1 MKKILGL
8 DLGTTSIGWAYVLE
22 DDKKETSEIIQIG
35 SRVIQYDNFDKR
47 DKSGKV
53 SESKNPE
60 SDFASGK
67 SLTPNAGRTSKR
79 GARRNKDRFQDRR
92 KRLIEV
98 LLEQNIIDKETLL
111 AEAGSNSTHSTWE
124 IRAKSATEQVPLNDF
139 AKVLLA
145 INKQRGYKSMR
156 KAKTEEEGQMIDGMS
171 IAKTLKEEDI
181 TPGQFVFKL
190 LNSGIK
196 TTPDFYRSDLLDEFN
211 KVWDFQK
218 QFYPEILTDEFYEK
232 THSQNKKQT
241 TDNFK
246 YKYNILTSDSKEIDK
261 TFLNEKTY
269 KYNKTLLKKLQNY
282 KWRYDALTQK
292 LEKEEVAYVLAEI
305 NKDYNSS
312 SGYLGAISDRSK
324 ELYFKN
330 ITVGQYMY
338 AQLKRDFHTS
348 LKNQVF
354 YRQDYIDEF
363 EKVWN
368 TQAQFYPQ
376 LTNGLK
382 NEIKNR
388 IIFYQRPLKSQK
400 GLLSFCEFE
409 SKEIEIVKN
418 GKPAKKTIGLRVCP
432 KSSPL
437 FQEFK
442 IWQMLHNIEIA
453 DKTNFRNKRVLTQEE
468 KVMLFEE
475 LSIRNNLKSDEVL
488 NLLSENKNDKKLNYT
503 QIEGNRTNYELYNGY
518 LKIIEYSGHDVKD
531 IFKIKSS
538 KDEGFQ
544 IEDVKLSA
552 IEIKSKVQELFS
564 AIGINTEI
572 LEFNAE
578 LKGKEFEK
586 QASYQL
592 WHLLYSYE
600 GDNSITG
607 NEKLYTHLQN
617 KFGIEKTFAQVLAN
631 VPLQD
636 DYGNLSTKAM
646 RKIYPFIIESQY
658 DIACEKAGYRHS
670 KHSLTREELANRVL
684 KPKLEL
690 LPKNSLRQPVV
701 EKILNQMINVIN
713 TLIDRENDKLEAQGK
728 ERNFHFDEIR
738 IELARELK
746 KNAKERDEMA
756 KGINNA
762 NANNERIIKILQSDF
777 NIHYPSR
784 NDVIRYKLYEEL
796 KDLGYKDIYTNTYIP
811 KELIFSQQIDIE
823 HIIPKSRLF
832 TNSFSNLTLSFKDFN
847 IRKGSNT
854 AYDFI
859 LQEYGES
866 KLEEYVNRV
875 EQLFKLNE
883 KNKEEGISKAK
894 YKNLLKK
901 GSEISEGFIE
911 RDLRETQYIAK
922 KAKEILFEIT
932 PSVLT
937 TSGQITDRLREDWG
951 LIEIMKELS
960 IVKYRE
966 LGLTEIQ
973 EKRDGREIEVIK
985 DWTKRNDH
993 RHHAMD
999 ALTVAFTKR
1008 SYIQYLNNLN
1018 ARRNSDEN
1026 ESIKND
1032 ENQTSIDT
1040 SKLKVSTRD
1049 VLGIEEKETHIVKD
1063 KNGNNKRI
1071 FIEPIPNFRQV
1082 AKRHLENVIIS
1093 HKAKNKV
1100 VTINKNKIS
1109 GKNTPQIVLTPR
1121 GQLHKETIYG
1131 EYHYYETKEVTV
1143 NGTLSLETIEQVC
1156 NPKYKEALLQRLREN
1171 NDDPKKAFSGSNA
1184 ISKKP
1189 IFIDDAKEVPVK
1201 VKISYLVKDYSIK
1214 KEVSP
1219 DNFKDQKS
1227 LDKILDPKIKQIL
1240 SDRLKEF
1247 NNNAKDAFSNLGQN
1261 PIWLNKEK
1269 GIQIKRVKI
1278 KGINTALAIHEK
1290 KDHLGN
1296 WILND
1301 KGDKKPSSF
1310 VSTGNNHHVAI
1321 YRDGEGKLQE
1331 NIVSFFEA
1339 TERAR
1344 QGIPII
1350 DKTYKQDEGWE
1361 FLFTMKQN
1369 ELFVFPDIESG
1380 FNPEEI
1386 DLLNPENKEMISPNL
1401 FRVQTL
1407 SIIKYGNNTVRDFKF
1422 RHHIETMLNDNKIL
1436 HGKTYQQI
1444 KSLSPLLN
1452 LVKVRTNHLGDIV
1465 SVGEE

>member
-8 DLGTTSIGWAYVLE
+8 DLGTNSIGWAYVLE
-22 DDKKETSEIIQIG
+22 DENKVTSEIIQIG
-35 SRVIQYDNFDKR
+35 SRVIPLSVDEQTNFEK
-47 DKSGKV
+47 
-53 SESKNPE
+53 
-60 SDFASGK
+60 GK
-67 SLTPNAGRTSKR
+67 SFSVNESRTEYRS
-79 GARRNKDRFQDRR
+79 ARRNKDRYQDRR
-92 KRLIEV
+92 EKLIEI
-98 LLEQNIIDKETLL
+98 LLDNKIIDKDAVF
-111 AEAGSNSTHSTWE
+111 AEVGSNSTHSTWK
-124 IRAKSATEQVPLNDF
+124 IRAKSATEKISLNDF
-139 AKVLLA
+139 ARVLLA

-156 KAKTEEEGQMIDGMS
+156 KAKTEEEGEIIDGMNV
-171 IAKTLKEEDI
+171 AKTLNEENI
-181 TPGQFVFKL
+181 TPGQFVFRL
-190 LNSGIK
+190 LNKGIK
-196 TTPDFYRSDLLDEFN
+196 YTPDFYRSDLLDEFN
-211 KVWDFQK
+211 TVWDFQK
-218 QFYPEILTDEFYEK
+218 QFYPEILTDEFYKEVQGVSK
-232 THSQNKKQT
+232 TATNAIFKKKYDFFTAQSQ
-241 TDNFK
+241 
-246 YKYNILTSDSKEIDK
+246 EIDK
-261 TFLNEKTY
+261 SFLNEKTF
-269 KYNKTLLKKLQNY
+269 KYNKTELKKLQNY
-282 KWRYDALTQK
+282 KWRNDALTQK
-292 LEKEEVAYVLAEI
+292 LEKEEVAFVLAEI
-305 NKDYNSS
+305 NNNYNSS

-338 AQLKRDFHTS
+338 AQLKKDFHTS

-376 LTNGLK
+376 MTEKLK
-382 NEIKNR
+382 NEIKNK

-400 GLLSFCEFE
+400 GLLGFCEFE
-409 SKEIEIVKN
+409 SKEIEIIKN
-418 GKPAKKTIGLRVCP
+418 DKPVSKTIGLRVCP

-442 IWQMLHNIEIA
+442 IWQILHNIEVA
-453 DKTNFRNKRVLTQEE
+453 NKNNYREKRRLTQDE
-468 KVMLFEE
+468 KEFLFKE
-475 LSIRNNLKSDEVL
+475 LNIRTNISANEVL
-488 NLLSENKNDKKLNYT
+488 QLLSENKNDKKLNYT
-503 QIEGNRTNYELYNGY
+503 KIEGNRTVAELYNAF
-518 LKIIEYSGHDVKD
+518 LKIIDISGHDLKEV
-531 IFKIKSS
+531 FEIKST
-538 KDEGFQ
+538 KDE
-544 IEDVKLSA
+544 ITIDDITKLSA
-552 IEIKSKVQELFS
+552 EEIKNRIKEVLNLLN
-564 AIGINTEI
+564 INTDI

-578 LKGKEFEK
+578 LEGKEFEN
-586 QASYQL
+586 QALYQL

-600 GDNSITG
+600 GDNSVSG
-607 NEKLYTHLQN
+607 NEKLYIHLKN
-617 KFGIEKTFAQVLAN
+617 KFGFEKNFAQVLAN
-631 VPLQD
+631 IPLQD

-646 RKIYPFIIESQY
+646 RKIYPFIKELEF
-658 DIACEKAGYRHS
+658 DKACEQAGYRHS
-670 KHSLTREELANRVL
+670 KHSLTKEELANRVL
-684 KPKLEL
+684 KNRLEL

-713 TLIDRENDKLEAQGK
+713 TLIDRENDKLETQGK

-746 KNAKERDEMA
+746 KNAKERDEMTQ
-756 KGINNA
+756 GINKA
-762 NANNERIIKILQSDF
+762 NANHERIIKILQNDF
-777 NIHYPSR
+777 YIKNPSR
-784 NDVIRYKLYEEL
+784 NDIIRYKLYEEL
-796 KDLGYKDIYTNTYIP
+796 SGIGYKDVYTNTYIP

-859 LQEYGES
+859 LQDEGENKLQEYI
-866 KLEEYVNRV
+866 NRV
-875 EQLFKLNE
+875 ETLYNHNK
-883 KNKEEGISKAK
+883 KNKEEGINKAK
-894 YKNLLKK
+894 YQNLLKK
-901 GSEISEGFIE
+901 GSEIGDGFIE

-932 PSVLT
+932 PSVLA

-960 IVKYRE
+960 IDKYRE

-973 EKRDGREIEVIK
+973 EKRDGRKIEVIK

-1040 SKLKVSTRD
+1040 SQLKISTRD
-1049 VLGIEEKETHIVKD
+1049 VLGIEEKETHTVKD

-1082 AKRHLENVIIS
+1082 AKKHLENVFIS

-1109 GKNTPQIVLTPR
+1109 GKNIPQTTLTPR

-1131 EYHYYETKEVTV
+1131 KYHYYETKEVTV
-1143 NGTLSLETIEQVC
+1143 NASLTEEVIQQVC
-1156 NPKYKEALLQRLREN
+1156 KPKYREALLLRLREN
-1171 NDDPKKAFSGSNA
+1171 NNEPKKAFSGSNA
-1184 ISKKP
+1184 INKKP
-1189 IFIDDAKEVPVK
+1189 IFIDDEKEKQVPSK
-1201 VKISYLVKDYSIK
+1201 VKIRYLVTDYSIK
-1214 KEVSP
+1214 KEVTP
-1219 DNFKDQKS
+1219 VNFENQKS
-1227 LDKILDPKIKQIL
+1227 LDKILDSKIKQIL

-1247 NNNAKDAFSNLGQN
+1247 NNNAKEAFSNLEQN

-1278 KGINTALAIHEK
+1278 KGISTALAIHDK

-1296 WILND
+1296 LIVNEAGE
-1301 KGDKKPSSF
+1301 KTPSSF

-1321 YRDGEGKLQE
+1321 YRDDKGKLQE

-1369 ELFVFPDIESG
+1369 ELFVFPNIEAG

-1386 DLLNPENKEMISPNL
+1386 DLLNPENKELISPHL
-1401 FRVQTL
+1401 FRVQKIST
-1407 SIIKYGNNTVRDFKF
+1407 KNYMF
-1422 RHHIETMLNDNKIL
+1422 RHHLESLLIDSNELRD
-1436 HGKTYQQI
+1436 
-1444 KSLSPLLN
+1444 KSWINIRTPNN
-1452 LVKVRTNHLGDIV
+1452 LINIVKVRTNHLGDIV
-1465 SVGEE
+1465 SVGED